1 MRWKE
6 NVRSY
11 QDLERMLQDVKNRI
25 AKLEAI
31 NEKEAEVENGLRRD
45 RFQEYYLARVDVE
58 LTQEARGDAK
68 GGTAP
73 RCGKKNRSAG
83 GRSCRKPDGSGSSS
97 LRICRVEFNTDKEYQ
112 ALHELEQQETV
123 LKGLLAA
130 DKEEMK
136 ALHKGG

>member
-1 MRWKE
+1 MYSYVLDEKEVNIDALKE

-68 GGTAP
+68 ARRDGAQM
-73 RCGKKNRSAG
+73 REKNRSAG
-83 GRSCRKPDGSGSSS
+83 RRSCRKPDGSGSSS
-97 LRICRVEFNTDKEYQ
+97 LRICRWS
-112 ALHELEQQETV
+112 
-123 LKGLLAA
+123 
-130 DKEEMK
+130 
-136 ALHKGG
+136 